1 MMDRLRVVVADDEG
15 LIAMDV
21 AEMLT
26 ESGYDVVGIGKDGV
40 EALAL
45 GKKWQP
51 DIFVLDLKMPR
62 LDGIETARRLRSEGL
77 GPVVLL
83 TAYSEEKLVQK
94 AGESGV
100 YGYLLKPVREIDLR
114 VTLQLAL
121 ARYREH
127 NELSQSRARAEEK
140 LAARKTMD
148 RAKGY
153 LMSRYH
159 LTEEQAY
166 EKLRNFAMQKG
177 KKIEDVAAAL
187 VQQIASSKR

>member
-26 ESGYDVVGIGKDGV
+26 ESGYDVVGIGKDGI

-62 LDGIETARRLRSEGL
+62 LDGIETARRLRSEGM

-94 AGESGV
+94 ASESGV
-100 YGYLLKPVREIDLR
+100 YGYLPKPVREIDLR

-159 LTEEQAY
+159 LTGEQAY

-187 VQQIASSKR
+187 VQQIASPKR